1 MKSVILA
8 YALAAALTAPAFA
21 ADVKVVNP
29 DAYFPEG
36 PIWHDGK
43 LFYVEYGRNTV
54 MTWDGN
60 KNEVFW
66 RQDGCGPSAV
76 VPTASGEFLVTCY
89 DSNTIGHISADGKTL
104 PPYDKDS
111 DGNPF
116 IGPNDF
122 APDRKG
128 GIYFTGSGHEGPA
141 IDASAY
147 YLTKDGKVIKVAAN
161 LHNANGLA
169 VSNDGK
175 LLYLIET
182 EDNRLIEFDIKPDG
196 TLSNRRVFL
205 RLDDL
210 FPNAPHIWPDG
221 VKIDAKGEL
230 YIGQSPR
237 SLDAPGKIIV
247 VDGDAKLLRTIA
259 VPSVSMPNLAFGPEE
274 KVIYV
279 MALDQ
284 IDKAPW
290 HGKVYEVPNP

>member
-1 MKSVILA
+1 MKPRFLGLVVGLLLGTS
-8 YALAAALTAPAFA
+8 ALAADA
-21 ADVKVVNP
+21 KVINA

-36 PIWHDGK
+36 PIWHNGK

-54 MTWDGN
+54 MTWDGS

-76 VPTASGEFLVTCY
+76 VPTSTGEFLVTCY
-89 DSNTIGHISADGKTL
+89 DSNTIGHVSADGKTL
-104 PPYDKDS
+104 PPYDKDT

-128 GIYFTGSGHEGPA
+128 GVYFTGSGHEGPA

-147 YLTKDGKVIKVAAN
+147 YLTRDGKAVKVAGN

-175 LLYLIET
+175 ILYLIET
-182 EDNRLIEFDIKPDG
+182 EDNRLIEFDIQDDG
-196 TLSNRRVFL
+196 SLANRRVFL

-259 VPSVSMPNLAFGPEE
+259 VPSVSMPNLAFGPDE

-290 HGKVYEVPNP
+290 HGKVYEVPNQ

>member
-1 MKSVILA
+1 MKRRFLGLVVGLLLGTS
-8 YALAAALTAPAFA
+8 ALA
-21 ADVKVVNP
+21 ADVKVINA

-54 MTWDGN
+54 MTWDGT
-60 KNEVFW
+60 KNAVFW

-76 VPTASGEFLVTCY
+76 VPTSTGEFLVTCY
-89 DSNTIGHISADGKTL
+89 DSNTIGHISADGRTL
-104 PPYDKDS
+104 PPYDKDT

-122 APDRKG
+122 APDKKG
-128 GIYFTGSGHEGPA
+128 GVYFTGSGHEGPA

-147 YLTKDGKVIKVAAN
+147 YLTRDGKAVKVAYN

-175 LLYLIET
+175 TLYLIET
-182 EDNRLIEFDIKPDG
+182 EDNRLIEFDIQDNG
-196 TLSNRRVFL
+196 SLANRRVFL

-210 FPNAPHIWPDG
+210 FPNTPHIWPDG

-290 HGKVYEVPNP
+290 HGKVYEVPNQ